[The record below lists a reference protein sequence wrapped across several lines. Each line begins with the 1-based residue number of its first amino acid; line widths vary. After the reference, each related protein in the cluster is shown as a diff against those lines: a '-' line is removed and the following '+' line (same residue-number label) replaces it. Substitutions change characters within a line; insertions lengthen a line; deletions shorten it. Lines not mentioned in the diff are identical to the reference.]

1 MIMALISGFNWRV
14 GVKEGLAVAI
24 GGALGVFLSK
34 YIPTSGLVRAVVG
47 FALVVLGAGFDGIV
61 GEALLGFGV
70 VVLVQGVMTSNLASV
85 KL

>member
-1 MIMALISGFNWRV
+1 MALMDGFSWKT

-24 GGALGVFLSK
+24 GGALAVFLSK

-47 FALVVLGAGFDGIV
+47 FALIVVGAGFDGLI

-70 VVLVQGVMTSNLASV
+70 VILVQGVMTSNLASV